1 MKKYI
6 LTITF
11 CFLASALFSQTK
23 VFHDSLDVNAQFDFL
38 IKKSGR
44 WQEHRVVKNTWLFKL
59 KDNVNDSIKKYKKSI
74 ATNEKEINSQQG
86 VIDNLT
92 LSNKEANETITKLK
106 NTKNSVLFLGI
117 EVSKSVFKTILYL
130 IIAFLA
136 LFLAFFIYKFKESNA
151 ITRETISKLSEAEN
165 EHEDYRRRALEREQK
180 VMRKLQDEINK
191 QKKN

>member
-6 LTITF
+6 LTIAF
-11 CFLASALFSQTK
+11 SFIVGALFSQTK
-23 VFHDSLDVNAQFDFL
+23 VFNDSLDVNAQFDFL
-38 IKKSGR
+38 IKKSSR
-44 WQEHRVVKNTWLFKL
+44 WQEYKVVKNTWLFKL
-59 KDNVNDSIKKYKKSI
+59 KNNVNDSIDKYKKKNAISK
-74 ATNEKEINSQQG
+74 KEINSQKE
-86 VIDNLT
+86 VIKNLT
-92 LSNKEANETITKLK
+92 LSNQEGKATIKELNA
-106 NTKNSVLFLGI
+106 TKNSVLFLGI

-130 IIAFLA
+130 IIALLA